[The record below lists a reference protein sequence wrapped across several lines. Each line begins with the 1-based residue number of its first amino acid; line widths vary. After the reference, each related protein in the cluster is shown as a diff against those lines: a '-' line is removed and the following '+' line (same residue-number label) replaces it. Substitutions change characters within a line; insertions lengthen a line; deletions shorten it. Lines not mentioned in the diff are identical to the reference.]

1 MARQESWT
9 WWIEKK
15 EKVMNFAVLVPSDAE
30 KNSRHVLY
38 AISI

>member
-15 EKVMNFAVLVPSDAE
+15 EKVMNLVVLVPSDAK
-30 KNSRHVLY
+30 KNSCHVMY
-38 AISI
+38 AIST